1 MNADVNDALKTY
13 SDIGFSVIP
22 VKVSVDRQ
30 SGKNLKKP
38 LTKWQQ
44 YQNKKPSYEEL
55 QQTFYRYSQA
65 GVGIVT
71 GKISNLLVLDIDDL
85 ESIDLSR
92 IPETPTVRT
101 ISGGLHAY
109 FKYPKDLEAR
119 NTTGLWPG
127 VDIRAEGGFVVAP
140 PTRSGEGSYTWVK
153 GLDVP
158 IAELPGWLS
167 ELLTMGN
174 KVNNSKV
181 DYELMVPAGR
191 RHPSAL
197 SFIGYV
203 TTKFSHESYEDLW
216 QRVLDFA
223 NKKFEVPFDEKNM
236 IWLRETFDRYAPLNI
251 QKAQSND
258 SDEKKKSKDSQSKA
272 LINYIRENAVIFQD
286 QFKEAC
292 IVYPANGFIAQ
303 RLSDKKTQHLLSKIY
318 WDLENHPPSSQ
329 AISTAI
335 SVLQGIALYDID
347 KEVYVHNRIGR
358 HDSSLYYDIGDNQHI
373 IKVSASGW
381 SVETTSPIPFYRY
394 SHQKEQVFPQKGG
407 DLKQFLKY
415 VNVIKP
421 NDQLLLLTNLVVSF
435 FPDIPRVVLL
445 IHGSQGSGKST
456 QMVLQRRLID
466 PTAIEYIS
474 FPKDQ
479 EALAQIASH
488 NYVVYFDNLSSL
500 SQWASDAI
508 SRIVTGDGLTKRSH
522 YTDDDDFIYKFM
534 RAVGINGINQ
544 VANRSDLLSRSIIVT
559 TEVIDERRRGYI
571 TEHLESFEQ
580 EKPKIL
586 GAIFDC
592 LVYCLKNSKHLSLKF
607 KPRMADYYREA
618 AAVAKFLGYPEIALI
633 EAFQINTQ
641 RQNQEA
647 LESSSVAQVLIN
659 FMKTQEEIWYGSATS
674 LYMELKKLA
683 DELGIKKSFPSN
695 PNWLWKEIE
704 RVIPNLIIFGL
715 DAKRGRASEFNWI
728 KLIKDP
734 EIFSKMNNL
743 QGSGDVSGG
752 SGSILHTSAEDV
764 ISE

>member
-1 MNADVNDALKTY
+1 MNADVNEAIKKY
-13 SDIGFSVIP
+13 SELGFSVIP
-22 VKVSVDRQ
+22 VGVNFDLK
-30 SGKNLKKP
+30 SGKHIKKP
-38 LTKWQQ
+38 LIKWQQ
-44 YQNKKPSYEEL
+44 YQNKKLSHEEL
-55 QQTFYRYSQA
+55 QQVFSRYSKA

-71 GKISNLLVLDIDDL
+71 GKISSMLVLDIDDL
-85 ESIDLSR
+85 ESLDLTL
-92 IPETPTVRT
+92 IPDTPTVRT

-109 FKYPKDLEAR
+109 FKYPQGFEIKS
-119 NTTGLWPG
+119 TTGLKPG

-140 PTRSGEGSYTWVK
+140 PTSAGDNSYKWEN

-158 IAELPGWLS
+158 IADVPDWLMD
-167 ELLTMGN
+167 LLIVGN
-174 KVNNSKV
+174 KPERSKINFNSV
-181 DYELMVPAGR
+181 VPTGQ
-191 RHPSAL
+191 RHPTVL
-197 SFIGYV
+197 SFIGHV
-203 TTKFSHESYEDLW
+203 TNKYSHEPYEKLW
-216 QRVLDFA
+216 ERVLDFV
-223 NKKFEVPFDEKNM
+223 NEKFEIPFEDTDM
-236 IWLRETFDRYAPLNI
+236 VWLRESFDRYASSNI
-251 QKAQSND
+251 QKSRENN
-258 SDEKKKSKDSQSKA
+258 SEKPVKDSQSKK
-272 LINYIRENAVIFQD
+272 LIEFVIDNAKIFVD
-286 QFKEAC
+286 QFKEPC
-292 IVYPANGFIAQ
+292 IIYPKDGFIAQ

-318 WDLENHPPSSQ
+318 WDLEKHPPSSQ

-335 SVLQGIALYDID
+335 SVLQGLALYDVEE
-347 KEVYVHNRIGR
+347 EVYVHNRIGR
-358 HDSSLYYDIGDNQHI
+358 HDGSLYYDIGDSRHI
-373 IKVSASGW
+373 VKVSVSGW

-394 SHQKEQVFPQKGG
+394 SHQKEQVLPQQDG

-456 QMVLQRRLID
+456 QMVMQRRLID

-571 TEHLESFEQ
+571 TEHLELFEQ

-592 LVYCLKNSKHLSLKF
+592 LVYCLKNSKHLNLKF

-618 AAVAKFLGYPEIALI
+618 AAVARFLGYPEVALI

-659 FMKTQEEIWYGSATS
+659 FMKTQEEVWYGSATS

-728 KLIKDP
+728 KLIKDT

-743 QGSGDVSGG
+743 QGSSDVSGG
-752 SGSILHTSAEDV
+752 SGSILETSVED
-764 ISE
+764 IING